1 MTLHLIITQ
10 TPLGAVCKLVQRDCK
25 HPISV
30 VTGRKSGA
38 PWQSRKLASS
48 GGNTRSPLGH
58 GHPNMLPT
66 LPEELL
72 EHIFNY
78 LAQPHTTW
86 LADPDKSYE
95 NSPGEY
101 RVSTERHNNTL
112 FNVCLASKTFN
123 RLASPALYRTYST
136 WPSKCHD
143 VCPVNH
149 RFLRTLCEKPTH
161 GNALRFL
168 SIAAATFITYTPRDA
183 LYNDYLSDDL
193 LSKAIFQWV
202 ARTFWFSTSGN
213 PLKGEEFR
221 KLLIKSLM
229 LGLDEGIICMILL
242 LCPNITELD
251 IELPSDYQHRR
262 QEYDVPYLPEQLLG
276 ITSSLQKA
284 SPPIDHKPKQPQDV
298 RRWLFGTIPLDDEW
312 QVPQVLQKLEELTL
326 RQSRISTDCPL
337 LPHVLLLPSLQT
349 LRICRLTQE
358 PSEHARDSG
367 KESLGWKESS
377 HITKLHLAECN
388 LQTAEVLKMIPF
400 FPKLTVLNINWD
412 ESPRQNML
420 ELGRAISRHNPLLQ
434 SLTLDTSTCP
444 PDPRYRVVRDGDVLQ
459 ASLKG
464 MMLLKKLRVSNYAI
478 WSLNFHNK
486 DPSDGTLDYGIRQC
500 LPPQIERLE
509 LITPT
514 QYSNNP
520 RWDNAAYERW
530 QDRDLDELLRDPSF
544 SRLRRVVAR
553 EKDLDADS
561 MRQHGWT
568 KELGSNHQGEITQSL
583 RRVVVPRDL
592 AVSQ

>member
-1 MTLHLIITQ
+1 
-10 TPLGAVCKLVQRDCK
+10 
-25 HPISV
+25 
-30 VTGRKSGA
+30 
-38 PWQSRKLASS
+38 
-48 GGNTRSPLGH
+48 
-58 GHPNMLPT
+58 MLPI

-78 LAQPHTTW
+78 LTQPHTTW
-86 LADPDKSYE
+86 LADPDESYE

-123 RLASPALYRTYST
+123 RLASPALYRKYST

-183 LYNDYLSDDL
+183 LYEDYLSDDL
-193 LSKAIFQWV
+193 LTKAIFQWV

-221 KLLIKSLM
+221 KLLVKSLM
-229 LGLDEGIICMILL
+229 LGLDEGVICMILL

-251 IELPSDYQHRR
+251 IELPSDYQPRR
-262 QEYDVPYLPEQLLG
+262 QEHDVPYLPEQLLG

-284 SPPIDHKPKQPQDV
+284 SPPIGQKPEQPQDI
-298 RRWLFGTIPLDDEW
+298 RRWLFGTTPLDDEW

-337 LPHVLLLPSLQT
+337 LPHVLSLPSLQT

-367 KESLGWKESS
+367 GESLGWKKSLR
-377 HITKLHLAECN
+377 ITNLHLAECN
-388 LQTAEVLKMIPF
+388 LHTAEVLKIIAL
-400 FPKLTVLNINWD
+400 FPKLTALNVNWD
-412 ESPRQNML
+412 ESPPQNML
-420 ELGRAISRHNPLLQ
+420 ELGRAISRENPLLR
-434 SLTLDTSTCP
+434 SLTLDTSTCSA
-444 PDPRYRVVRDGDVLQ
+444 DLRRGKVRQGDVLQ
-459 ASLKG
+459 DSLKG
-464 MMLLKKLRVSNYAI
+464 MRCLTKLRLSDHAI
-478 WSLNFHNK
+478 WTLNFHNN
-486 DPSDGTLDYGIRQC
+486 DPIDGTFDYGIRQC
-500 LPPQIERLE
+500 LPPQIEYLE
-509 LITPT
+509 LVSPIFDR
-514 QYSNNP
+514 YHP
-520 RWDNAAYERW
+520 RWDNAAYENW

-544 SRLRRVVAR
+544 SRLRRVVTR
-553 EKDLDADS
+553 ERDLDADS

-568 KELGSNHQGEITQSL
+568 EELGSNHRGEITLSL
-583 RRVVVPRDL
+583 CRVVVPRDP
-592 AVSQ
+592 AMPQ